1 MEDADMT
8 RKERRGGSRVRC
20 GTAAAYVTH
29 HRRSQPAVVTD
40 ISLTGLQLRGI
51 ELPPPG
57 SWISVSIIS
66 PPHELSAVGH
76 VRWRDDRR
84 NAIGIELER
93 GSKLHHHDLRG
104 VMLALAF
111 EAETPKRAALV
122 IADDP
127 AAAAQLCEPLRAL
140 GYVPVIATTPLDIAY
155 RLSRERPHIE
165 VAIVAGHPFEV
176 TERELVEMIDEQ
188 HPGLRHIQV
197 DDFAKLDETLA
208 ELGQRE

>member
-1 MEDADMT
+1 MT

-29 HRRSQPAVVTD
+29 QRQSQPAVVTD
-40 ISLTGLQLRGI
+40 ISLTGIQLRGV

-57 SWISVSIIS
+57 SWVSISIIS

-84 NAIGIELER
+84 RAIGVELER
-93 GSKLHHHDLRG
+93 GSKLHYHDLRG
-104 VMLALAF
+104 IMLALAF

-122 IADDP
+122 ISDDP
-127 AAAAQLCEPLRAL
+127 TAAAQLCEPLRTR

-165 VAIVAGHPFEV
+165 VAVVAGHPFEI
-176 TERELVEMIDEQ
+176 TERELAEMLDEQ
-188 HPGLRHIQV
+188 HPGLRHITV
-197 DDFAKLDETLA
+197 EDIAKLDESL
-208 ELGQRE
+208 EPLGQRE

>member
-1 MEDADMT
+1 MT
-8 RKERRGGSRVRC
+8 RNERRAVSRVHC

-29 HRRSQPAVVTD
+29 HRQSRPAVVTD

-57 SWISVSIIS
+57 SWISISIVS
-66 PPHELSAVGH
+66 PPHDLSAVGH

-84 NAIGIELER
+84 RAIGVELER

-111 EAETPKRAALV
+111 EAETPTRAALV

-127 AAAAQLCEPLRAL
+127 AAAAQLCEPLRAR

-155 RLSRERPHIE
+155 RLSRERPHIA
-165 VAIVAGHPFEV
+165 VAVVAGHPFEL
-176 TERELVEMIDEQ
+176 TERELAEMLDEQ
-188 HPGLRHIQV
+188 QLGVRHITV
-197 DDFAKLDETLA
+197 DDLAKVDETLDQ
-208 ELGQRE
+208 LGQRE